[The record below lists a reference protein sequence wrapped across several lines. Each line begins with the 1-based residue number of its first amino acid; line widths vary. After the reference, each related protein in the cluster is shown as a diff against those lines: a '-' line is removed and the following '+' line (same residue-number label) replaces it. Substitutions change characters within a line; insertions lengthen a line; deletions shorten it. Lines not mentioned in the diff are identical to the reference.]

1 MDYIELFLQQSGI
14 NSMKKITVV
23 GAGNVGATTAQ
34 RLAEKQLAEEIV
46 LIDIIEGIPQGK
58 ALDIRQSGPVE
69 MFDTRITG
77 TNDYKDTSGSGLVII
92 TAGLARKPGMSRDE
106 LLIANAQIVKDVTE
120 KIVEYSPQSII
131 IVVSNPLDVMAY
143 VALKV
148 SSFEKHRV
156 IGMAGILDTARFRLF
171 ISHELNVSVKEINTM
186 VLGGHGDSMVPLIR
200 YTTVSGVPLPEL
212 LPKEKIDKLVQR
224 TKNGGIEIVNYL
236 KTGSAYYAPSS
247 AAVEMVDSL
256 VKNRYRLLPCS
267 AWLEGEYGLHN
278 VFCGVPVKLGES
290 GIEQIV
296 ELKLNEE
303 EISALKKSAK
313 DVSENIGKLKI

>member
-1 MDYIELFLQQSGI
+1 
-14 NSMKKITVV
+14 MKKITVA

-58 ALDIRQSGPVE
+58 ALDIQQSGPAE

-92 TAGLARKPGMSRDE
+92 TAGLARKPGMSRDD
-106 LLIANAQIVKDVTE
+106 LLAANAQIVKDVTE

-186 VLGGHGDSMVPLIR
+186 VLGGHGDSMVPLTR

-256 VKNRYRLLPCS
+256 VKNRCRLLPCS